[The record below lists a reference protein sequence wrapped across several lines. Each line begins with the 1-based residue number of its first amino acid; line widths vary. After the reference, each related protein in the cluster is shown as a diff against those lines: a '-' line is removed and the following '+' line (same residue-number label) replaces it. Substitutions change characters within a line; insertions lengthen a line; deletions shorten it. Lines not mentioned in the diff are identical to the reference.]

1 MPHGEGFAAEVSESF
16 ELVAPPEMHA
26 CQSSQGKCQERHPET
41 AVHHAPCGKNAG
53 NAGATSTMVV
63 AAIALALFGDAVRL
77 SPTGDETK
85 TSRYAVFYIASVVYQ
100 YAVSECDVLAERV
113 GERQTQ
119 RVVHRDVFAD
129 VTGTGAERQQE
140 QQKGNP
146 CFHSRVR

>member
-1 MPHGEGFAAEVSESF
+1 MSESF
-16 ELVAPPEMHA
+16 ELVAPSEMHA

-53 NAGATSTMVV
+53 NEGATSAMVV
-63 AAIALALFGDAVRL
+63 AAIALFAMALFGDVVCL
-77 SPTGDETK
+77 SPTGDEAK
-85 TSRYAVFYIASVVYQ
+85 TSRYAVFYIASVVCQ

-113 GERQTQ
+113 DECQTQ

-140 QQKGNP
+140 QQKENP